1 MATDAAESI
10 TVRFTLSE
18 ALTVLAAVRQYEPFW
33 SPNRAG
39 ETLATTL
46 RDQREEI
53 DAVIAKLR
61 QAADN
66 R

>member
-33 SPNRAG
+33 SPNCAG

-46 RDQREEI
+46 RAQREDV
-53 DAVIAKLR
+53 DAVIAKIR
-61 QAADN
+61 QAAGD